1 MYMYDD
7 NKSFSK
13 KIESNSNIRGQ
24 IKEFATNVLNTTA
37 SHQILP
43 WKTSRESL
51 FNYTENII
59 TFTDV

>member
-1 MYMYDD
+1 MYD
-7 NKSFSK
+7 KSAVLR
-13 KIESNSNIRGQ
+13 NYCGQ
-24 IKEFATNVLNTTA
+24 IEEFGTHVLNTTP
-37 SHQILP
+37 SHQILT